1 MRAKLS
7 LAVASV
13 LVSALAATAPAEAA
27 CKRFGFTVNDYG
39 KDGPT
44 RDAQNLLDKFH
55 ITSWSDMRDLSNVI
69 VTTNDARE
77 IGVGIETRF

>member
-1 MRAKLS
+1 MTEKRI
-7 LAVASV
+7 
-13 LVSALAATAPAEAA
+13 SAQRGA
-27 CKRFGFTVNDYG
+27 FTVFGY
-39 KDGPT
+39 
-44 RDAQNLLDKFH
+44 AQNLLDKFH